1 MSSERELGEDTSA
14 LPGGNKITHSNA
26 ARRHWRQILGIEM
39 PQNDILEE
47 LAEEF
52 FATVDWFMMV
62 SLTSHVVDESD
73 AKLTVALRFFTSRV
87 SNDDSPNYSN
97 PKA

>member
-26 ARRHWRQILGIEM
+26 ARRHWKQILNIEI
-39 PQNDILEE
+39 PEIDVLEE

-52 FATVDWFMMV
+52 FDTVDWFMMV
-62 SLTSHVVDESD
+62 SLTSHIVGQ
-73 AKLTVALRFFTSRV
+73 K
-87 SNDDSPNYSN
+87 
-97 PKA
+97 